1 MKSKIFGN
9 TYGHM
14 HLHKTIFADFCIGQD
29 FKDFFHAS
37 LTQVGFRIHL
47 ILFITMHFS
56 SLMFAETC
64 HF

>member
-1 MKSKIFGN
+1 MV
-9 TYGHM
+9 
-14 HLHKTIFADFCIGQD
+14 IFADFCVGQD